1 MARLFTPLGYTL
13 TATRHPLDSSF
24 LAWGASD
31 IYSVRLEGE
40 QTVRDVLGH
49 LYVLL
54 PVLDNSKHYYVDREE
69 TEKLLDHGGAWL
81 ALHPERELIARRYL
95 RYKRTLISSALERLA
110 ALDVPIEPEVEA
122 NGSETSDEAAGA
134 SELAREP
141 GVGLHEQRLQAV
153 LAAIRESNAHSLVD
167 LGCGEGKLLQLALK
181 ERQLTRILGVDVSS
195 LALAR
200 ARRRLHW
207 ETMPP
212 AQRARIDIVQGS
224 LLYRDNRLAG
234 FDVAALVEVIEH
246 LDAPRLSAMERVV
259 FEHAR
264 PRRVI
269 VTTPNREY
277 NVHWETLG
285 SERLRHSDHRF
296 EWTRAEGRAW
306 AERMSATYHYEVT
319 QQEIGAAEP
328 EIGAPSQLFIFDQR

>member
-1 MARLFTPLGYTL
+1 
-13 TATRHPLDSSF
+13 
-24 LAWGASD
+24 
-31 IYSVRLEGE
+31 
-40 QTVRDVLGH
+40 
-49 LYVLL
+49 
-54 PVLDNSKHYYVDREE
+54 
-69 TEKLLDHGGAWL
+69 
-81 ALHPERELIARRYL
+81 
-95 RYKRTLISSALERLA
+95 
-110 ALDVPIEPEVEA
+110 
-122 NGSETSDEAAGA
+122 
-134 SELAREP
+134 
-141 GVGLHEQRLQAV
+141 
-153 LAAIRESNAHSLVD
+153 
-167 LGCGEGKLLQLALK
+167 
-181 ERQLTRILGVDVSS
+181 
-195 LALAR
+195 
-200 ARRRLHW
+200 
-207 ETMPP
+207 MPS